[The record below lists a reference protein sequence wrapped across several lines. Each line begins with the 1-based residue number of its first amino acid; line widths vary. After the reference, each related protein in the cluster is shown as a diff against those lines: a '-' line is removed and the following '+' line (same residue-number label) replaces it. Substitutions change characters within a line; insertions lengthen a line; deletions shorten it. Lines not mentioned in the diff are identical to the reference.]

1 MINLNAIIF
10 FIKETM
16 IGLKRSSLMTLIAIA
31 TVSITLILLGL
42 FMLISAN
49 LGKITDDIASK
60 LEIRLFLKPNLKIED
75 IQLFRR
81 KLKAVDGI
89 KEVVFIN
96 NSTAWTSFKND
107 YSHLDLNQYITENPL
122 PHSLN
127 IKLEAAQD
135 MNSIILYIKRFDTII
150 DDIVYG
156 GELADRVDIFRR
168 VMAIGGWSLIS
179 LLSLASLFIIV
190 NTIRL
195 TVIARGEEI
204 SIMQLVGA
212 TDRFIKGPFL
222 IEGFIIG
229 ITGASISVSLLYFIY
244 SIVIHQLIDKMPF
257 FPFITDDVSLHYI
270 YGFVLLTGA
279 TIGMLGAYIS
289 VSRSLRM
296 R

>member
-1 MINLNAIIF
+1 MNLNAIIF
-10 FIKETM
+10 FVKETF
-16 IGLKRSSLMTLIAIA
+16 IGLKRSSLMTIIAIA
-31 TVSITLILLGL
+31 TVSITLVLLGL

-49 LGKITDDIASK
+49 LTKVTQDISSK
-60 LEIRLFLKPNLKIED
+60 LEIRLFLKPVLTIED

-81 KLKAVDGI
+81 KLKAIDGV
-89 KEVVFIN
+89 KDVEFIN
-96 NSTAWTSFKND
+96 NAKAWKSFQND
-107 YSHLDLNQYITENPL
+107 YSHLNLNQYITENPL

-127 IKLEAAQD
+127 IKLKGIQD
-135 MNSIILYIKRFDTII
+135 IKSIILYVKRFDTLI

-156 GELADRVDIFRR
+156 GELADRVAVFRR
-168 VMAIGGWSLIS
+168 VMDIGGWSLI
-179 LLSLASLFIIV
+179 LLLTLASLFIIV

-195 TVIARGEEI
+195 TVIARNEEI

-229 ITGASISVSLLYFIY
+229 ILGAGIAVALLYFIY
-244 SIVIHQLIDKMPF
+244 SIAIHQLVEKMPF
-257 FPFITDDVSLHYI
+257 FPFITDDSSLYYI
-270 YGFVLLTGA
+270 YGFVLISGA

-289 VSRSLRM
+289 VSRSLKM

>member
-1 MINLNAIIF
+1 MSLNAALF
-10 FIKETM
+10 FIRETL
-16 IGLKRSSLMTLIAIA
+16 IGLKRSSLMTIIAIA

-49 LGKITDDIASK
+49 LGKVTEDIASK

-81 KLKAVDGI
+81 KLKAIDGI
-89 KEVVFIN
+89 KDVVFIN
-96 NSTAWTSFKND
+96 NSTAWESFQND
-107 YSHLDLNQYITENPL
+107 YSHLDLKKYIDQNPL

-127 IKLEAAQD
+127 IRLEATQD
-135 MNSIILYIKRFDTII
+135 IKSIILYVKRFDSLI

-156 GELADRVDIFRR
+156 GELADRVDVFRR
-168 VMAIGGWSLIS
+168 IMSIGGWSLIM
-179 LLSLASLFIIV
+179 LLILASLFIIV

-195 TVIARGEEI
+195 TVIARDEEI

-212 TDRFIKGPFL
+212 THRFIKGPFL

-229 ITGASISVSLLYFIY
+229 ILGATVSVVFLYFIY
-244 SIVIHQLIDKMPF
+244 YIVIRQLIEKMPF
-257 FPFITDDVSLHYI
+257 FPFITDDALLYYI
-270 YGFVLLTGA
+270 YGFVLFAGA
-279 TIGMLGAYIS
+279 VIGMLGAYIS
-289 VSRSLRM
+289 VSRSLKM

>member
-1 MINLNAIIF
+1 MNLNAVLF
-10 FIKETM
+10 FIRETL
-16 IGLKRSSLMTLIAIA
+16 IGLKRSSLMTIIAIA

-49 LGKITDDIASK
+49 LNKVTEDIASK
-60 LEIRLFLKPNLKIED
+60 LEIRLFLKPNLNIED

-81 KLKAVDGI
+81 KLKIIDGI
-89 KEVVFIN
+89 KDVEFIN
-96 NSTAWTSFKND
+96 NANAWKSFQND
-107 YSHLDLNQYITENPL
+107 YSHLNFKEYITDNPL

-127 IKLEAAQD
+127 IKLEGAQD
-135 MNSIILYIKRFDTII
+135 IKSIILYVKRFDTII

-156 GELADRVDIFRR
+156 GELADRVEVFRR
-168 VMAIGGWSLIS
+168 VMAIGGWSLIM
-179 LLSLASLFIIV
+179 LLILASLFIIV

-195 TVIARGEEI
+195 TVIARNEEI

-229 ITGASISVSLLYFIY
+229 VLGASISVGILYFIY
-244 SIVIHQLIDKMPF
+244 SIAIHQLVEKMPF
-257 FPFITDDVSLHYI
+257 FPFITDDASLIYI
-270 YGFVLLTGA
+270 YGFVLMSGA

-289 VSRSLRM
+289 VSRSLKM